1 MRIGG
6 LLFIKRCIFAYLKIF
21 EMNLEDKKYSK
32 FYLVQEMMGT
42 VDAIRKFDPECSA
55 AVADAAARCGKLMLS
70 GEGSSRIMPAKNAI
84 RKAMTW
90 GVREFIHTDGA
101 HQCCEYKLDDYAV
114 VLSSNSGRT
123 KETLMLASKLK
134 ADGNNLRFGVTANEG
149 TPLEA
154 ACTSTYVLKCGW
166 ENAVAATKSVV
177 EQVLFNESVV
187 RRLAGRKMD
196 ISRLADQVETA
207 LTLNVPSEVVEWV
220 KGAKTIYFAGMN
232 DGVAEEL
239 TLKTN
244 EITRRK
250 SDFLEGTYALHGP
263 EEVMQDG
270 DIVFVVEPIESEYE
284 KYKSVFGG
292 ANVHVVAISPRKTPF
307 STIVVPDAGDLQ
319 QYVDLCAGWNILV
332 EVGVADGINLDKPER
347 ARKVGNEM

>member
-1 MRIGG
+1 MN
-6 LLFIKRCIFAYLKIF
+6 IKDPR
-21 EMNLEDKKYSK
+21 YSQY
-32 FYLVQEMMGT
+32 YLVQEMMGT
-42 VDAIRKFDPECSA
+42 VDAIRKFDPSVA
-55 AVADAAARCGKLMLS
+55 APVVEAARRKCNLLLT

-84 RKAMTW
+84 RKARTW
-90 GVREFIHTDGA
+90 GVKEQVYTDGA
-101 HQCCEYKLDDYAV
+101 IQSMEYALDGSAV
-114 VLSSNSGRT
+114 VCSSNSGRT
-123 KETLMLASKLK
+123 KETLLLANKLK
-134 ADGNNLRFGVTANEG
+134 EQGNPDSFALTANEN

-154 ACTSTYVLKCGW
+154 ACSGAYVLRCGW

-177 EQVLFNESVV
+177 EQVLFEEAVI
-187 RRLAGRKMD
+187 RGLAGKSMD
-196 ISRLADQVETA
+196 ISGLAEKVEEA
-207 LTLNVPSEVVEWV
+207 LTLPIPAEIIEWV

-263 EEVMQDG
+263 EEVMEDG
-270 DIVFVVEPIESEYE
+270 DIVFVVEPIKSEYE
-284 KYKSVFGG
+284 KYKVVFGG
-292 ANVHVVAISPRKTPF
+292 ANVHVVAIAPEQTPF
-307 STIVVPDAGDLQ
+307 TTIVVPEAGEYQ

-332 EVGVADGINLDKPER
+332 EVGMSDNINLDKPNR

>member
-1 MRIGG
+1 MKLTDNR
-6 LLFIKRCIFAYLKIF
+6 F
-21 EMNLEDKKYSK
+21 SQ
-32 FYLVQEMMGT
+32 FYLVREMMDT
-42 VDAIRKFDPECSA
+42 VATIKKFDPACAANVTASA
-55 AVADAAARCGKLMLS
+55 KASGHLLLA

-90 GVREFIHTDGA
+90 GVKEFVHTDGA
-101 HQCCEYKLDDYAV
+101 HQCCDYKLDDYTV
-114 VLSSNSGRT
+114 VLASNSGRT
-123 KETLMLASKLK
+123 KETLMLANKLK
-134 ADGNNLRFGVTANEG
+134 ADGNSRTFAITANEN

-154 ACTSTYVLKCGW
+154 AAANTFVLKCGW

-177 EQVLFNESVV
+177 EQVLFNEAVI
-187 RRLAGRKMD
+187 RGLAGKEMN
-196 ISRLADQVETA
+196 IEGLAEKVETA
-207 LTLNVPSEVVEWV
+207 LTLQVPEEIVNW
-220 KGAKTIYFAGMN
+220 AKNANTIYFAGMN

-270 DIVFVVEPIESEYE
+270 DIVFVVEPIKDEYE
-284 KYKSVFGG
+284 KYQKVFGG
-292 ANVHVVAISPRKTPF
+292 ANVHVVAIAPEKTPF
-307 STIVVPDAGDLQ
+307 TTIVVPDAGEYQ

-332 EVGVADGINLDKPER
+332 EIGIALGINLDKPER

>member
-1 MRIGG
+1 
-6 LLFIKRCIFAYLKIF
+6 
-21 EMNLEDKKYSK
+21 MNLKDKNYSQY
-32 FYLVQEMMGT
+32 YLVQEMMGT
-42 VDAIRKFDPECSA
+42 VDTIRKFDPSCA
-55 AVADAAARCGKLMLS
+55 DCVADAARKTGHLLLS

-84 RKAMTW
+84 TKAMKW
-90 GVREFIHTDGA
+90 GIKEFVHTDGA
-101 HQCCEYKLDDYAV
+101 HQSSSYKLDNYAV
-114 VLSSNSGRT
+114 VLASNSGRT
-123 KETLMLASKLK
+123 KETLILAKQLK
-134 ADGNNLRFGVTANEG
+134 AQGNPYRFGLTANPD

-154 ACTSTYVLKCGW
+154 ECSQTHVLQCGW

-177 EQVLFNESVV
+177 EQVLCNEAIIWN
-187 RRLAGRKMD
+187 LAGKKMD
-196 ISRLADQVETA
+196 ISGLAEKVETA
-207 LTLNVPSEVVEWV
+207 LTLTVPSQIVEWV
-220 KGAKTIYFAGMN
+220 KSAKTIYFAGMN

-270 DIVFVVEPIESEYE
+270 DIVFIVEPLEAEYE
-284 KYKSVFGG
+284 KYQKVFSG
-292 ANVHVVAISPRKTPF
+292 ANVNVVAISPKQTPF
-307 STIVVPDAGDLQ
+307 TTVLVPDAGEFQ

-332 EVGVADGINLDKPER
+332 EIGIALGINLDKPSR

>member
-1 MRIGG
+1 
-6 LLFIKRCIFAYLKIF
+6 
-21 EMNLEDKKYSK
+21 MNLSDNKYSK
-32 FYLVQEMMGT
+32 YYLVQEMMDT
-42 VDAIRKFDPECSA
+42 VATIRKFNPECCKDVIASVKETGHLLLA
-55 AVADAAARCGKLMLS
+55 

-84 RKAMTW
+84 RKAMSW

-101 HQCCEYKLDDYAV
+101 HQCCDYNLDDYTV
-114 VLSSNSGRT
+114 VLASNSGRT
-123 KETLMLASKLK
+123 KETLLLANKLK
-134 ADGNNLRFGVTANEG
+134 AEGNVRTFALTANED

-154 ACTSTYVLKCGW
+154 SAASTHVLKCGW

-177 EQVLFNESVV
+177 EQVLFNEAVV
-187 RRLAGRKMD
+187 RGLAGREMN
-196 ISRLADQVETA
+196 IEGLAEKVGTA
-207 LTLNVPSEVVEWV
+207 LTLPVPPEIVEWA
-220 KGAKTIYFAGMN
+220 KAAKTIYFAGMN

-263 EEVMQDG
+263 EEVMQEG
-270 DIVFVVEPIESEYE
+270 DIVFVVEPIKDEYE
-284 KYKSVFGG
+284 KYMKVFGG
-292 ANVHVVAISPRKTPF
+292 ANVHVVAISPEETPF
-307 STIVVPDAGDLQ
+307 TTIIVPEAGEYQ

-332 EVGVADGINLDKPER
+332 EIGVSFGINLDKPER

>member
-1 MRIGG
+1 
-6 LLFIKRCIFAYLKIF
+6 
-21 EMNLEDKKYSK
+21 MNRTEEKYAK
-32 FYLVQEMMGT
+32 FFLVQEMMDT
-42 VDAIRKFDPECSA
+42 VETIKKFDPECCKAVVASA
-55 AVADAAARCGKLMLS
+55 KESGHLLLA

-90 GVREFIHTDGA
+90 GVKEFIHTDGA
-101 HQCCEYKLDDYAV
+101 HQCCGYDLNDYTVILA
-114 VLSSNSGRT
+114 SNSGRT
-123 KETLMLASKLK
+123 KETLMLANKLK
-134 ADGNNLRFGVTANEG
+134 ADGNARSFAITANED

-154 ACTSTYVLKCGW
+154 AAASTYVLKCGW
-166 ENAVAATKSVV
+166 ENAVAATKSVI
-177 EQVLFNESVV
+177 EQVLFNEAVV
-187 RRLAGRKMD
+187 RGLAGKKMD
-196 ISRLADQVETA
+196 ISGLAEKVETA
-207 LTLNVPSEVVEWV
+207 LTLNIPDEIVEWT
-220 KGAKTIYFAGMN
+220 KQARTIYFAGMN

-270 DIVFVVEPIESEYE
+270 DIVFVVEPIKDEYE
-284 KYKSVFGG
+284 KYQKVFGG
-292 ANVHVVAISPRKTPF
+292 ANVHVVAIAPEKTPF
-307 STIVVPDAGDLQ
+307 TTIVVPEAGEYQ

-332 EVGVADGINLDKPER
+332 AVGVALGINLDKPER